1 MAESEKFLILG
12 QHPSIVK
19 FLYGLIEITIMA
31 LDENLNYLPNKEDS
45 EEWIIDSG
53 FSSAFHSGPSNFAP
67 GEMSKY
73 LAANVD
79 YTVSWEDK
87 IAKIA
92 EDALKKFSDNYD

>member
-53 FSSAFHSGPSNFAP
+53 FSSADGAAQW
-67 GEMSKY
+67 
-73 LAANVD
+73 LAAQRCGQ
-79 YTVSWEDK
+79 S
-87 IAKIA
+87 
-92 EDALKKFSDNYD
+92 